1 MSAIPSD
8 PFADTDDVTVEGP
21 AGQLAHRSAVEHL
34 ERLAPK
40 LWAVGDKAWCVVG
53 NGLSNQSFVEG
64 PEGLIAFDSGE
75 SIEEMTEALAL
86 VRTATSPPIAAV
98 VYTHFHYVGGTTAAL
113 AEADDADSV
122 PVIGHA
128 GIVENLARQAGEVNP
143 KSRRGLIHQFGIRL
157 PEDGPDGLLHAGLG
171 LAFRHGR
178 HAPFTNGFVPP
189 TVTLDEPTRMTI
201 AGLDAHLIPAPSDA
215 DDSIH
220 VWLPELGVAV
230 NNICWPTLFNVFA
243 IRGEEYRD
251 PRVLLRGL
259 DGLRSLGADHLLA
272 THGPPISGAQAVD
285 DALRDSR
292 DAVQFL
298 WDQTVR
304 GMNKGWSADEIAT
317 RVRLP
322 ARFDRSYVTQRFYGA
337 VEHHVRQI
345 HNGLVG
351 WFDEDV
357 ANLFRLAPADR
368 AARLVDGFGGTEV
381 VRGRI
386 DDGLADPCSG
396 DDLRWALELSSW
408 LVPDPTTGELQ
419 DRIRQAAILRRIAR
433 RTTAANI
440 RNWCLTRA
448 LELDGSIDLRG
459 LRDHRLGQREAATLG
474 TKAFAVLRVMLDPEA
489 SADADLH
496 VAAVVDGERV
506 GLHVRGGVAVPT
518 DGDGADVTVTLDGDD
533 AAAWWSTAEPTLADL
548 VSLGRAEVAGDA
560 EALGRFATWFDHPA
574 L

>member
-1 MSAIPSD
+1 MRTSPAD
-8 PFADTDDVTVEGP
+8 PFADSDDVVATGP
-21 AGQLAHRSAVEHL
+21 RGQLAHAAAVDHL

-40 LWAVGDKAWCVVG
+40 LWAVGDRAWSVVG

-64 PEGLIAFDSGE
+64 PEGLIVFDTGE
-75 SIEEMTEALAL
+75 SIQEMAEAMEL
-86 VRTATSPPIAAV
+86 VRTATDAPVAAV
-98 VYTHFHYVGGTTAAL
+98 VYTHFHYVGGTSAAL
-113 AEADDADSV
+113 AEATDPDGV

-128 GIVENLARQAGEVNP
+128 GIVGNLARQAGEVNP
-143 KSRRGLIHQFGIRL
+143 KARRGLIHQFGMRL

-171 LAFRHGR
+171 LSFRHAR

-189 TVTLDEPTRMTI
+189 TVTLDEPTEMTI
-201 AGLDAHLIPAPSDA
+201 AGLRAHLIPAPSDA

-220 VWLPELGVAV
+220 IWLPELGVAV

-259 DGLRSLGADHLLA
+259 DGLRALGADHLLGA
-272 THGPPISGAQAVD
+272 HGPPISGAETVD
-285 DALRDSR
+285 AALLDSR
-292 DAVQFL
+292 DAIQFL

-304 GMNKGWSADEIAT
+304 GMNKGWSTDRIAAEI
-317 RVRLP
+317 RLP

-351 WFDEDV
+351 WFDEDA

-368 AARLVDGFGGTEV
+368 AARLVAGFGGADV
-381 VRGRI
+381 VRAGI
-386 DDGLADPCSG
+386 DDALAEPCTG

-408 LVPDPTTGELQ
+408 LVPEPSAGEAE
-419 DRIRQAAILRRIAR
+419 DRSRQAEVLRGIAR

-448 LELDGSIDLRG
+448 LELDGALDLRG
-459 LRDHRLGQREAATLG
+459 LRAHRLGRREAATLG
-474 TKAFAVLRVMLDPEA
+474 TAAFGVLRVMLDPEA
-489 SADADLH
+489 AAEIDTH

-518 DGDGADVTVTLDGDD
+518 DGQGADVTVTLSADD

-548 VSLGRAEVAGDA
+548 IAADRAGVEGDRA
-560 EALGRFATWFDHPA
+560 ALDAFPTWFDHPA

>member
-1 MSAIPSD
+1 MSAIASD
-8 PFADTDDVTVEGP
+8 PFAETDDVVVAGP

-40 LWAVGDKAWCVVG
+40 LWSVGDKAWCVVG

-75 SIEEMTEALAL
+75 SVEEMAEALAL
-86 VRTATSPPIAAV
+86 VRTATEAPIAAV

-113 AEADDADSV
+113 AEARDPEAV
-122 PVIGHA
+122 PIIGHA
-128 GIVENLARQAGEVNP
+128 GIVGNLARQAGEVNP
-143 KSRRGLIHQFGIRL
+143 KARRGLIHQFGIRL
-157 PEDGPDGLLHAGLG
+157 PDDGPDGLLHAGLG
-171 LAFRHGR
+171 LTFRHGR

-189 TVTLDEPTRMTI
+189 SVTFDEPTRMTI

-220 VWLPELGVAV
+220 IWLPELGIAV
-230 NNICWPTLFNVFA
+230 DNICWPTLFNVFA

-251 PRVLLRGL
+251 PRILLRGL
-259 DGLRSLGADHLLA
+259 DGLRSFGADHLLG
-272 THGPPISGAQAVD
+272 THGPPISGAETVD
-285 DALRDSR
+285 AALLDSR
-292 DAVQFL
+292 DAIQFL

-304 GMNKGWSADEIAT
+304 GMNKGWSTDRIAAE
-317 RVRLP
+317 VSLP
-322 ARFDRSYVTQRFYGA
+322 PRFDRSYVTQRFYGV

-351 WFDEDV
+351 WFDEDA

-368 AARLVDGFGGTEV
+368 AARLVDGFGGAEV
-381 VRGRI
+381 VRTAI
-386 DDGLADPCSG
+386 DEALADPCAG

-408 LVPDPTTGELQ
+408 LVPDPSAGEPA
-419 DRIRQAAILRRIAR
+419 DRHRQAAVLRRMAQ

-448 LELDGSIDLRG
+448 LELEGTLDLRN
-459 LRDHRLGQREAATLG
+459 LRSHRLGRREAATLG
-474 TKAFAVLRVMLDPEA
+474 TGALGVLRVMLDPEA

-518 DGDGADVTVTLDGDD
+518 DGDGADVTVTLGADD

-548 VSLGRAEVAGDA
+548 VSAGRAIVEGDA
-560 EALGRFATWFDHPA
+560 AGLGFFPSWFDHPA